1 MIMKATITVLSF
13 FFFFFSTKHL
23 ENNLKEENSEV
34 WKQIQ

>member
-1 MIMKATITVLSF
+1 MIMKTTITVLSI
-13 FFFFFSTKHL
+13 FFFFSTKHL